1 VTWLPIH
8 PGGATFDSV
17 FSLCPDAHERFG
29 ELYEA
34 LWTGGVDASAL
45 DACRD
50 RIDARVRCTPDLLDE
65 NAWAPDTR
73 LAVRFAEQ
81 YALDP
86 HGLTDRDFE
95 RLHEHYTD
103 EQIATLVLAAA
114 MFDARARFSV
124 ALDVV

>member
-1 VTWLPIH
+1 MTWIPIV
-8 PGGATFDSV
+8 GGATTFGSLFAICPNAHDRFD
-17 FSLCPDAHERFG
+17 
-29 ELYEA
+29 ELYDS
-34 LWTGGVDASAL
+34 LWAGGVDAITV

-50 RIDARVRCTPDLLDE
+50 RIDARIRCEPDLLDE
-65 NAWAPDTR
+65 QQLSPATR
-73 LAVRFAEQ
+73 AGVRFAEQ

-95 RLHEHYTD
+95 LLHEHYTD

-124 ALDVV
+124 ALDVT